1 MARGHW
7 NEGMSWREG
16 WSVHVAAPAVWW
28 SIALLR
34 RTPVSKSS
42 LGAYPRVLP
51 RLRRINGE
59 RFRCSHVGDVLSRS
73 CLR

>member
-16 WSVHVAAPAVWW
+16 WSVHVAAPAVWR

-42 LGAYPRVLP
+42 LCAYPCMLP
-51 RLRRINGE
+51 RLRRISSKGALAT
-59 RFRCSHVGDVLSRS
+59 F
-73 CLR
+73 